1 MKFQIPLNPGAVTQL
16 LLRVVVG
23 LVVLSFLSQMT
34 LYFLPDYP
42 SRDFLANKFNVD
54 HEGNIPTFY
63 SFLALLFGSLLLG
76 VIAHAKNLDSCRYK
90 HHWTILS
97 FIFLYLSL
105 DEVSQWHEKLVNPM
119 RSLVNATGFLYF
131 SWVVPMGFLVAIFL
145 LSYSK
150 FLFHLPVSTR
160 KLFVAAGALYI
171 GGAIGMEM
179 LAGYIVYTTGP
190 GNHLFYVIVTTLEEF
205 LEMLGIVVF
214 IHALISYIKT
224 YLGGVSWNIYIPGK
238 NTEVTENQTMGIPA
252 LNEPANRKLSK

>member
-1 MKFQIPLNPGAVTQL
+1 MKFQISLTPGAVTQF
-16 LLRVVVG
+16 LLRVVVC
-23 LVVLSFLSQMT
+23 LVLLSFLGQMT

-42 SRDFLANKFNVD
+42 SRDFLANGFNVD
-54 HEGNIPTFY
+54 YERNIPTLY
-63 SFLALLFGSLLLG
+63 SFLALLFSSLLLG
-76 VIAHAKNLDSCRYK
+76 AIAHAKNLDSCRYK

-105 DEVSQWHEKLVNPM
+105 DEVSQWHEKLANPM
-119 RSLVNATGFLYF
+119 RSLVNTTGFLYF
-131 SWVVPMGFLVAIFL
+131 NWVVPMGFLVAIFL

-150 FLFHLPVSTR
+150 FLFHLPVATK
-160 KLFVAAGALYI
+160 KLFVAATALYI

-190 GNHLFYVIVTTLEEF
+190 ERNLSYVIVTTLEEF

-238 NTEVTENQTMGIPA
+238 NTEVT
-252 LNEPANRKLSK
+252 